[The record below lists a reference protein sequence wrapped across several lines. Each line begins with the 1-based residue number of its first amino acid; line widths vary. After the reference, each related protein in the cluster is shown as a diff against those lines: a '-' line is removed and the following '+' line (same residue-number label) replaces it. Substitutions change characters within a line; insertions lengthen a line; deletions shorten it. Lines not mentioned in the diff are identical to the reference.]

1 MFLVYLPPMRG
12 KLAGWLR
19 STVFT
24 TYQDRATR
32 YATEADA
39 KAAIER
45 AAKFHLKS
53 QIKATRIVAAPVDA
67 ARAEADAICERQ
79 NAEGGPAELRKLFR
93 MGG

>member
-1 MFLVYLPPMRG
+1 MYLVYLPPMRG

-53 QIKATRIVAAPVDA
+53 QIKATRIVPAPVIDPGIT
-67 ARAEADAICERQ
+67 EALADFDRSKRVED
-79 NAEGGPAELRKLFR
+79 
-93 MGG
+93 